1 MSRHVTTHQS
11 RTCSWSNK
19 FFFRHNLD
27 MTKRRA
33 TPCILYTLHKL
44 LISTGGGGGGERGPD
59 RGPFHGRTAVCSN
72 GRRCGAMPVRVRAR
86 AAPAAVPALAL
97 LHDTLL
103 SLLRS
108 SNNHHFIRQAWQW
121 HCGSGSGRQQGGAAQ
136 YGSERER
143 ERKSGVGFSRWRE
156 RRGRGKG
163 SAGGLTLYKTA
174 KPDGTPPARPPGGA
188 ATRYGSQPAATTTP
202 PELRRV
208 SPCQQIF
215 LCRIR
220 EASPRCGGRL
230 RTSRRRAAAA
240 HVRMTVLRRRPRAR
254 DLGGRGEV
262 GAQRSG

>member
-44 LISTGGGGGGERGPD
+44 LISTGGGGGGGGERGPD

-143 ERKSGVGFSRWRE
+143 ESE
-156 RRGRGKG
+156 RV
-163 SAGGLTLYKTA
+163 
-174 KPDGTPPARPPGGA
+174 
-188 ATRYGSQPAATTTP
+188 
-202 PELRRV
+202 EWV
-208 SPCQQIF
+208 F
-215 LCRIR
+215 
-220 EASPRCGGRL
+220 
-230 RTSRRRAAAA
+230 
-240 HVRMTVLRRRPRAR
+240 
-254 DLGGRGEV
+254 LGGERGEGEARALLGV
-262 GAQRSG
+262 